1 MLIVCCFLPHIH
13 CDAHPLR
20 DKCCTST
27 KVLGLVGWYDSNEG
41 YWQDSY
47 LRRFEKL
54 QLLEEH
60 LQHRTPIAVTKKWI
74 LSNESLEEFI
84 QNQSI
89 DDNYGILVTSDVKS
103 LKSQINSLLAS
114 GAFSVPRSPASDD
127 N

>member
-47 LRRFEKL
+47 LRRFDAMT
-54 QLLEEH
+54 LLH
-60 LQHRTPIAVTKKWI
+60 QV
-74 LSNESLEEFI
+74 LEL
-84 QNQSI
+84 
-89 DDNYGILVTSDVKS
+89 LVNVYKS
-103 LKSQINSLLAS
+103 LRIIVLEATVIGRTFAASNTNCSYKEMDTFKRKLGGVHSKS
-114 GAFSVPRSPASDD
+114 VD
-127 N
+127 